1 MAFLSPSILSADFA
15 RLADAAEAVK
25 AGGARWLHVDVMDG
39 RFVPAMTFGPP
50 VVSALRSV
58 TTLKLDVHLMVE
70 HPDRLLP
77 AFLDAGA
84 DIVTVHYEAMPNGL
98 LPGVLKTIRGAGR
111 MAGLSVK
118 PKTPVT
124 AFLPYLADCDLVLL
138 MTVEPG
144 LGGQPILDNAM
155 ERIQTLRRMLAW
167 RSSKALLQID
177 GGIHA
182 GNIAEAVAAG
192 ADVVVCGKAVFG
204 APDIPDQVR
213 VLERMAKD
221 AATK

>member
-15 RLADAAEAVK
+15 RLAEAADAVK
-25 AGGARWLHVDVMDG
+25 AGGSKWLHVDVMDG

-50 VVSALRSV
+50 VVAALRRV
-58 TTLKLDVHLMVE
+58 TSMKLDVHLMVE

-84 DIVTVHYEAMPNGL
+84 DVVTVHYEAMPAGS
-98 LPGVLKTIRGAGR
+98 LPGVLKAVRGAGR
-111 MAGLSVK
+111 LAGLSVK
-118 PKTPVT
+118 PGTPVS
-124 AFLPYLADCDLVLL
+124 AFLPFLADCDLVLL

-144 LGGQPILDNAM
+144 LGGQTILDNAM
-155 ERIQTLRRMLAW
+155 ERIRTLRRMLDG
-167 RSSKALLQID
+167 RSSKALLEID

-182 GNIAEAVAAG
+182 GNIAEAVKAG
-192 ADVVVCGKAVFG
+192 ADVIVCGSAVFG
-204 APDIPDQVR
+204 AADIPDQTR

-221 AATK
+221 AGR

>member
-15 RLADAAEAVK
+15 RLADAADALK

-50 VVSALRSV
+50 VVAALRRV
-58 TTLKLDVHLMVE
+58 TPLKLDVHLMIE
-70 HPDRLLP
+70 HPGRLLP

-84 DIVTVHYEAMPNGL
+84 DIVTVHYEAMPTGL
-98 LPGVLKTIRGAGR
+98 LPGVLKEIRDAGR
-111 MAGLSVK
+111 MAGLSVN
-118 PKTPVT
+118 PKTPVS
-124 AFLPYLADCDLVLL
+124 AFLPYLADIDLALL

-155 ERIQTLRRMLAW
+155 ERIGVLRRMLDW
-167 RSSKALLQID
+167 RSSRALLEID
-177 GGIHA
+177 GGIHT
-182 GNIAEAVAAG
+182 GNMAEAVKAG
-192 ADVVVCGKAVFG
+192 ADVVVCGNAVFG
-204 APDIPDQVR
+204 AADIPDQVR

-221 AATK
+221 AEN